1 MKSAAIFPQKGL
13 RADIL
18 VELKKSQPLTA
29 KDLAKRHGV
38 TPNAIRRHLKELEVD
53 QLIEYVRQQKGRG
66 APTFTYRLTHAGE
79 AVFPKRYEEQLTGVL
94 TYLEQRGG
102 RQEVRKF
109 FDEQFRNQAAAL
121 VDRLEGSSIQQR
133 IEAVVELLQQQG
145 FMAEWSVEG
154 GTVRIAEHNCAVQA
168 VAEKYPELCEA
179 EVEFLRDILKTDVQ
193 RAAYIPKGCNACEY
207 AVALTGVN
215 REPQPEKI

>member
-102 RQEVRKF
+102 RQEIPEVRGSTAPRARSRTSCGKRSPG
-109 FDEQFRNQAAAL
+109 QCARNRGDSL
-121 VDRLEGSSIQQR
+121 RCGS
-133 IEAVVELLQQQG
+133 
-145 FMAEWSVEG
+145 
-154 GTVRIAEHNCAVQA
+154 
-168 VAEKYPELCEA
+168 
-179 EVEFLRDILKTDVQ
+179 
-193 RAAYIPKGCNACEY
+193 
-207 AVALTGVN
+207 
-215 REPQPEKI
+215 